1 MNGRL
6 LLGTSSWTAE
16 GWGKSFYPPGT
27 RPSGYLVAYAQKF
40 NTVECDATFYRS
52 PSARTVEGWR
62 RKLPNGFVFSAKVP
76 QVITHEKVLQDC
88 GEDLRTFLGVMDLL
102 EDKLGPLLFQFPY
115 FNRKRFPSPKPFFDR
130 LRKFLGKL
138 PQGYRF
144 AVEVRN
150 KAWVEEE
157 LLSILRDH
165 GVAFTLI
172 DHPWM
177 NKIDE
182 LVNKVNP
189 VTADFVFVRWLG
201 DRKKIEGMTDTWDR
215 VVIDRTEDLLR
226 WVPVFQDLLERKL
239 DILAYFNN
247 HYAGHAPAS
256 VRMLQGML
264 VNTQETNG

>member
-62 RKLPNGFVFSAKVP
+62 RKLPDGFVFSAKVP

-138 PQGYRF
+138 PPELSLCCRGAEQGLGGRR
-144 AVEVRN
+144 ASE
-150 KAWVEEE
+150 
-157 LLSILRDH
+157 
-165 GVAFTLI
+165 
-172 DHPWM
+172 HPTGSRGGLHTHRSPL
-177 NKIDE
+177 DE
-182 LVNKVNP
+182 QN
-189 VTADFVFVRWLG
+189 R
-201 DRKKIEGMTDTWDR
+201 R
-215 VVIDRTEDLLR
+215 
-226 WVPVFQDLLERKL
+226 
-239 DILAYFNN
+239 
-247 HYAGHAPAS
+247 AG
-256 VRMLQGML
+256 
-264 VNTQETNG
+264 E

>member
-1 MNGRL
+1 M
-6 LLGTSSWTAE
+6 
-16 GWGKSFYPPGT
+16 
-27 RPSGYLVAYAQKF
+27 
-40 NTVECDATFYRS
+40 
-52 PSARTVEGWR
+52 
-62 RKLPNGFVFSAKVP
+62 
-76 QVITHEKVLQDC
+76 
-88 GEDLRTFLGVMDLL
+88 
-102 EDKLGPLLFQFPY
+102 
-115 FNRKRFPSPKPFFDR
+115 
-130 LRKFLGKL
+130 
-138 PQGYRF
+138 
-144 AVEVRN
+144 
-150 KAWVEEE
+150 
-157 LLSILRDH
+157 
-165 GVAFTLI
+165 AFTLI

-182 LVNKVNP
+182 LVNKVDP